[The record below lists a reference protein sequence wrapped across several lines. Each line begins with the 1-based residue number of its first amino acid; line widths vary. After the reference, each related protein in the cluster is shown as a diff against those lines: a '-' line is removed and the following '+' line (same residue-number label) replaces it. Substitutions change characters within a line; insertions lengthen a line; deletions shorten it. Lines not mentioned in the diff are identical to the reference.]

1 MTYRIVCAW
10 CGKDLG
16 KKEAPSSSDQASE
29 ELITHSMCAEC
40 FEKILDGLSS
50 DPDEIYKPND
60 Q

>member
-16 KKEAPSSSDQASE
+16 KKEAPSSSDQTSE
-29 ELITHSMCAEC
+29 EPITHSMCTEC